1 MNILTARRAS
11 SQASTNPSQSG
22 FSFPSLKLNRCNML
36 RKSILAG
43 LAGIAVAIAALPAQA
58 AQWVQLGEQKV
69 NHSADRDTL
78 YVGAYE
84 GRYEALR
91 FRVTGNEVA
100 FAEVRV
106 VYGNGTSE
114 VLDVKEHVQP
124 GETTRPYDLRGQ
136 HRIIERVEFLYQ
148 SESQWARRATVQV
161 LGLMD
166 TAEAPAPSPAP
177 SFGGWTSLGTR
188 EVSLEVDHDAI
199 NVGYG
204 AGRFRTLRF
213 HVSGEPI
220 HLYDIRVTFGNGE
233 VQTFNFDEHI
243 PAGSYSRSFDLSGRE
258 RVISRIDLV
267 YKKSHRGGLALMTV
281 YGQT

>member
-1 MNILTARRAS
+1 MNAILTARRAPL
-11 SQASTNPSQSG
+11 QASTNPSQSPA

-177 SFGGWTSLGTR
+177 SFGGWTSLGN
-188 EVSLEVDHDAI
+188 A
-199 NVGYG
+199 
-204 AGRFRTLRF
+204 
-213 HVSGEPI
+213 
-220 HLYDIRVTFGNGE
+220 
-233 VQTFNFDEHI
+233 
-243 PAGSYSRSFDLSGRE
+243 
-258 RVISRIDLV
+258 
-267 YKKSHRGGLALMTV
+267 
-281 YGQT
+281 